1 VFTRL
6 RVKLALQFAA
16 LVFGLM
22 LVLGAVFLAIEYTDV
37 NRQLDRR
44 LRDQAAFVQREIR
57 LPMTAAQATRLHAA
71 GINAR
76 IVAADGRVLYTS
88 DIFARVHAPVSP
100 AGLTTLR
107 VDGSSFRVLT
117 AALGSAGGA
126 AVLQLAAQDILGP
139 AELPG
144 EIAVFFAV
152 ALSMTLLAALL
163 GFYFA
168 KRSLEPAQEMFL
180 RLERFTHDASHELRT
195 PLAVVGSE
203 LDLALRTRDYEVGI
217 RAAKEELRHG
227 SELVE
232 SLLDLASLDTAALE
246 AHSFD
251 ISALVQREVDRYEAA
266 AEAAAVTIHPEI
278 APSVRV
284 RGSERLVAQLIDNLL
299 GNAVKFSPGGVVTV
313 SLTRGELRVGDTGP
327 GIGEADLERVF
338 ERFYQAD
345 VSRSQQGH
353 GLGLAI
359 AKHIAEAH
367 GWRIWAES
375 LPGAGAT
382 FVVAWH
388 GHHRVSRRRRTP

>member
-1 VFTRL
+1 MFTRL
-6 RVKLALQFAA
+6 RIKLALQFAA
-16 LVFGLM
+16 LVFCLM

-44 LRDQAAFVQREIR
+44 LKDQTAFVQRQIR

-88 DIFARVHAPVSP
+88 DIFARVHAPTRP
-100 AGLTTLR
+100 AGFTTLR

-117 AALGSAGGA
+117 SVLDPAKGTTA
-126 AVLQLAAQDILGP
+126 LQLAAQDILGP

-152 ALSMTLLAALL
+152 ALSMSLLAALL

-168 KRSLEPAQEMFL
+168 KRSLAPAQEMFL

-203 LDLALRTRDYEVGI
+203 LDLALRTGDYEDGI

-232 SLLDLASLDTAALE
+232 SLLDLASLETAALE
-246 AHSFD
+246 AHVFD
-251 ISALVQREVDRYEAA
+251 MSALVRREVERYAAA
-266 AEAAAVTIHPEI
+266 AEAAAVTIRPAI
-278 APSVRV
+278 GPAVRV
-284 RGSERLVAQLIDNLL
+284 RGSERLVAQMLDNLL
-299 GNAVKFSPGGVVTV
+299 GNAVKFDPGGEVTV
-313 SLTRGELRVGDTGP
+313 SLTRGELRVSDNGP
-327 GIGEADLERVF
+327 GIAAGDLERVF

-345 VSRSQQGH
+345 ESRSQQGH

-375 LPGAGAT
+375 RPSAGAT
-382 FVVAWH
+382 FVVAWRGYH
-388 GHHRVSRRRRTP
+388 LAPRERRTL

>member
-1 VFTRL
+1 MFTRL

-44 LRDQAAFVQREIR
+44 LKDQAAFVQREIR

-76 IVAADGRVLYTS
+76 IVTPDGRVLYTS
-88 DIFARVHAPVSP
+88 DIFARVHAPASP
-100 AGLTTLR
+100 AGFTTLR

-117 AALGSAGGA
+117 TALDSAGGA
-126 AVLQLAAQDILGP
+126 AALQLAAQDILGP

-168 KRSLEPAQEMFL
+168 KRSLAPAQEMFL

-203 LDLALRTRDYEVGI
+203 LDLALRTRDYEDGI

-246 AHSFD
+246 AHAFD
-251 ISALVQREVDRYEAA
+251 ISALVRREVDRYAAA
-266 AEAAAVTIHPEI
+266 AEAAAVTIHPAI
-278 APSVRV
+278 APSVSV
-284 RGSERLVAQLIDNLL
+284 RGSERLVAQLVDNLV
-299 GNAVKFSPGGVVTV
+299 GNAVKFCPGGEVAV
-313 SLTRGELRVGDTGP
+313 SLTRSELRVSDTGP

-345 VSRSQQGH
+345 ESRSQQGH

-375 LPGAGAT
+375 RPGSGAT
-382 FVVAWH
+382 FVVAWR
-388 GHHRVSRRRRTP
+388 GHQRASRPRRTP